1 MNPKH
6 FLAIFIL
13 LLLLFVVDIFS
24 QSPQQPQILVGI
36 TVTDGRSDIRNLK
49 IGIDPN
55 ASDGI
60 DDSLG
65 EALLPPFPPLSVFE
79 ARFNLPANNF
89 NGTESS
95 YFDYR
100 NGTVPYSGVKEHRLV
115 FQRGEGD
122 SVVIFW
128 NFPSSVTAVLQ
139 DIVTGTLINLSMSG
153 EGNYVVPNPDA
164 FNQLKLIVTYN
175 NTTDIEQE
183 NNNLPDGYILY
194 QNYPNPFNPT
204 TTIRYTLNSNQYV
217 RLKIYDVLGNELVKL
232 VDEAQTAG
240 MQEVIFNAEN
250 SAGGIYFYE
259 LNLSGDDYSSI
270 KNSKQVKSMI
280 LLK

>member
-1 MNPKH
+1 MNPKY
-6 FLAIFIL
+6 FFAIFI
-13 LLLLFVVDIFS
+13 LLLFVVDIFS
-24 QSPQQPQILVGI
+24 QSPQQPQILIGI

-100 NGTVPYSGVKEHRLV
+100 NGAVPYTGVKEHRLV
-115 FQRGEGD
+115 FQKGEGD

-139 DIVTGTLINLSMSG
+139 DIITGTLINLSMSG
-153 EGNYVVPNPDA
+153 EGDFVVPNPNA

-175 NTTDIEQE
+175 NTTNIEQE
-183 NNNLPDGYILY
+183 KNNLPEGYILY
-194 QNYPNPFNPT
+194 QNYPNPFNPV
-204 TTIRYTLNSNQYV
+204 TTIKYALNSNQYV
-217 RLKIYDVLGNELVKL
+217 QLRIYDVLGNELVKL
-232 VDEAQTAG
+232 VNEAQNAG
-240 MQEVIFNAEN
+240 TYEVRFNAEN
-250 SAGGIYFYE
+250 LAAGIYFYE
-259 LNLSGDDYSSI
+259 LNLSGNDYSSI

>member
-240 MQEVIFNAEN
+240 MHEVIFNAEN

>member
-240 MQEVIFNAEN
+240 MHEVIFNAEN

-259 LNLSGDDYSSI
+259 LNLSGVDYSSI

>member
-164 FNQLKLIVTYN
+164 FNQLKLIVT
-175 NTTDIEQE
+175 
-183 NNNLPDGYILY
+183 
-194 QNYPNPFNPT
+194 
-204 TTIRYTLNSNQYV
+204 
-217 RLKIYDVLGNELVKL
+217 
-232 VDEAQTAG
+232 
-240 MQEVIFNAEN
+240 
-250 SAGGIYFYE
+250 
-259 LNLSGDDYSSI
+259 
-270 KNSKQVKSMI
+270 
-280 LLK
+280 

>member
-240 MQEVIFNAEN
+240 MHEVIFNAEN

-259 LNLSGDDYSSI
+259 LNLSSVDYSSI
-270 KNSKQVKSMI
+270 KNLKQVKSMI